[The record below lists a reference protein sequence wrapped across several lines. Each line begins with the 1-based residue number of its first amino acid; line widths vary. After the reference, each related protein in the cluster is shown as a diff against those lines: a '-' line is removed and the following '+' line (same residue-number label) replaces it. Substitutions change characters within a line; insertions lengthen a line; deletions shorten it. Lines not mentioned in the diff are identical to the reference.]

1 MFALGVSHPST
12 VTELA
17 STKTEVAG
25 CGVDYFQYEY
35 IKMTNTASCLGVNTQ
50 RLSEIHVQQ
59 NSKNTMSDCIYV

>member
-17 STKTEVAG
+17 STNTEVG
-25 CGVDYFQYEY
+25 CGVDYFQYEC

-50 RLSEIHVQQ
+50 HLSEIHVQQ
-59 NSKNTMSDCIYV
+59 NLRNTMSDCIYV